1 MLNFFQILMELAN
14 LLGGHSSEALELLRQ
29 MVLTGETDL

>member
-1 MLNFFQILMELAN
+1 MGLAN

-29 MVLTGETDL
+29 MVLTGETEAGSAV

>member
-1 MLNFFQILMELAN
+1 MLDCFQILMGLAN
-14 LLGGHSSEALELLRQ
+14 LLGGHSSQALELLRQ